1 MCQYIFFWSFSYVYV
16 LFLKINSHEGRCIPI
31 CVQKKACSF
40 TVSGN
45 NQTKQDKIPLGHNQ
59 RKWPIDLLYYLL
71 SSFLYLIHKDD
82 EKKRRL
88 TSHPGYLSH
97 YTGNVHKNKIKLMG
111 EKKRKRCTW
120 ITHAAES
127 KWSFRKPNCSG
138 TTTTSYKY
146 LSFTHCGGS
155 GGVSRI

>member
-1 MCQYIFFWSFSYVYV
+1 MSIYIFLVILICLCLIFENKQPRGQMHSY
-16 LFLKINSHEGRCIPI
+16 L
-31 CVQKKACSF
+31 CSEESMQF

-97 YTGNVHKNKIKLMG
+97 YTGNVHKNKIKLLG
-111 EKKRKRCTW
+111 KKKRNRCTW